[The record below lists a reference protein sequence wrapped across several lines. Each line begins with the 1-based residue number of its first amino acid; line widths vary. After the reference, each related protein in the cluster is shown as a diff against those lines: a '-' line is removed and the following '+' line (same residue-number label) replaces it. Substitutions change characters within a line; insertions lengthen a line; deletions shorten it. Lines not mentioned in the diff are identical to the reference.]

1 MNFRKLG
8 LLVVFIFCTFV
19 FATSAWA
26 QSSGTI
32 SGVVKDAT
40 GGVLTSASVEISDVV
55 SGYHRETTTGMA
67 GDFRF
72 TNVPFNT
79 YHMVVKAPGFS
90 SYTQDV
96 DVRSSVPATVEI
108 SLKVGT
114 TTENIT
120 VEASGADLVETESTP
135 HTDIDR
141 DIFDKLPLES
151 ASSSLSSLVTL
162 ASPGVVADSNG
173 LFHGLGDHA
182 ENSFSVDGQPITD
195 QQSKVFSN
203 QLPVDSIQSMEV
215 ISGAPP
221 AEYGDK
227 TSLVIKVTTRSG
239 LGQTQPTGS
248 VTTSYG
254 SFGSANVGGNLA
266 IGGSKWGNFISLNGL
281 NTGRFLDPPEFQV
294 MHSKGNEENSFDRFD
309 FQPSGADSVHLNFGY
324 TRSWFQEPNSFD
336 AQASG
341 QDQRAQ
347 VQSLNVAPSWTHL
360 FSATTLLTVGA
371 FVRRDV
377 FNYYP
382 SANPLA
388 DISDTTSQHRILT
401 NAGIHA
407 DVSYVK
413 GAHNVKIGGTFQHT
427 LLTENFTA
435 GLTDPTINDPCLA
448 PGTNPDGSDGP
459 AGETNVTSPS
469 GCAAVSLIPNNGT
482 DPNAGPLAGPVSPF
496 DPVLGCIDLTR
507 PTVSCTGTRGLF
519 QFSGHGDIKEVGLFL
534 QDTIT
539 EGNWSFNI
547 GIRGDLYRGISNSTN
562 QAEPRAGIAYN
573 IKRTNTVLRI
583 SYARVLETPFN
594 ENLVLAST
602 VGNPVAEALFGATA
616 PILPGQRNEF
626 HAGFQQ
632 AFGKYLVVDADYLW
646 KYTHNGYDFS
656 DFLNTPIFFPVA
668 WDRSKIHGPSV
679 RVSLPNF
686 HGVTAFF
693 TASSVAARFFAPQ
706 VGGLGTDLTGVG
718 AFRID
723 HDQRFQ
729 ETTHVQYQP
738 FKNLPWVALN
748 WRYDNGLV
756 AGAVPCFNLT
766 NPNTVCA
773 GTSFLGAGGVPTVD
787 LSGLTA
793 DQQTQAGLTCNGVAA
808 TRIAAFASCPASQ
821 YGSTLIK
828 IPAPGTSDDD
838 HNPSRIA
845 PRNLFDISLG
855 DDNIFRKD
863 RYKWSLRL
871 TAINVTNKVALYN
884 FLSTF
889 SGTHYVTPRALTAEL
904 GFHF

>member
-1 MNFRKLG
+1 MNSRKFAFLVFG
-8 LLVVFIFCTFV
+8 LILFFC
-19 FATSAWA
+19 ASSGWA
-26 QSSGTI
+26 QSSGNI
-32 SGVVKDAT
+32 EGVVKDP
-40 GGVLTSASVEISDVV
+40 
-55 SGYHRETTTGMA
+55 SGA
-67 GDFRF
+67 AVA
-72 TNVPFNT
+72 N
-79 YHMVVKAPGFS
+79 
-90 SYTQDV
+90 
-96 DVRSSVPATVEI
+96 ATVEI
-108 SLKVGT
+108 SYVVSGLHRETTSDSAGNFRFTNIPFDSYHLVATASGFSPYTQDVEVRSAVPTTIEIDLKIGT
-114 TTENIT
+114 SSANIT
-120 VEASGADLVETESTP
+120 VEGTASDLVNTEATPETNV
-135 HTDIDR
+135 DR
-141 DIFDKLPLES
+141 ELFDKLPLES
-151 ASSSLSSLVTL
+151 QSSSLSSLVTL

-254 SFGSANVGGNLA
+254 SFGSANVGANLA
-266 IGGSKWGNFISLNGL
+266 IGGAKWGNFISANGL

-294 MHSKGNEENSFDRFD
+294 MHDKGNEENAFDRFD
-309 FQPSGADSVHLNFGY
+309 LQPSGADTIHLNFTY

-336 AQASG
+336 ALASG

-347 VQSLNVAPSWTHL
+347 VKTFNVAPSWTHL
-360 FSATTLLTVGA
+360 FNSTTLLTVGA
-371 FVRRDV
+371 FVRHDN

-388 DISDTTSQHRILT
+388 DISESVSQQRTLT
-401 NAGIHA
+401 NAGLHA
-407 DVSYVK
+407 DISYVK
-413 GAHNVKIGGTFQHT
+413 GAHNIKLGGTFQHT
-427 LLTENFTA
+427 LLTENFSV

-448 PGTNPDGSDGP
+448 AGSNPDGTDGP

-469 GCAAVSLIPNNGT
+469 GCAAKALIPNNGS
-482 DPNAGPLAGPVSPF
+482 DGNASVNPF
-496 DPVLGCIDLTR
+496 NPVLGCLDLTR

-519 QFSGHGDIKEVGLFL
+519 LFHGHGDVKEIGLFV

-539 EGNWSFNI
+539 EGNWSFNL
-547 GIRGDLYRGISNSTN
+547 GIRGDIYRGISTN
-562 QAEPRAGIAYN
+562 AQQAEPRAGIAYN
-573 IKRTNTVLRI
+573 IKRTNSVLRV
-583 SYARVLETPFN
+583 SYARVMETPFN

-602 VGNPVAEALFGATA
+602 VGNPVAAALFGATA

-656 DFLNTPIFFPVA
+656 DFLNTPVFFPVA
-668 WDRSKIHGPSV
+668 WQRSKIHGPSV

-686 HGVTAFF
+686 HGLTAFF
-693 TASSVAARFFAPQ
+693 TASNVAARFFNPQ
-706 VGGLGTDLTGVG
+706 VGGLGTDLTTVG

-723 HDQRFQ
+723 HDQKFQ
-729 ETTHVQYQP
+729 ETTHIQYQP
-738 FKNLPWVALN
+738 FKTWPWIGFN

-756 AGAVPCFNLT
+756 AGAVPCFNDT
-766 NPNTVCA
+766 NPNSVC
-773 GTSFLGAGGVPTVD
+773 GNTSFRIGGVPYVD

-793 DQQTQAGLTCNGVAA
+793 DQQMQAGLFCGSVLPTFAA
-808 TRIAAFASCPASQ
+808 PLVDCRASQ
-821 YGSTLIK
+821 YGSTRLT
-828 IPAPGTSDDD
+828 IPGVTSAGIGTADDD
-838 HNPSRIA
+838 HNPSRVA
-845 PRNLFDISLG
+845 PRNLFDLSLG
-855 DDNIFRKD
+855 DDNLFHKD

-871 TAINVTNKVALYN
+871 TAINITNKVALYN

-889 SGTHYVTPRALTAEL
+889 SGTHYVTPRAITGEL